1 MNLYFVR
8 HGQTDWNV
16 EHRTQGWTDIPLN
29 EIGVKQAEALRDK
42 LDKLSQSG
50 IEFDTVYSS
59 PLQRVRRTAEIAT
72 AGNYEIIF
80 DDRLKERNCG
90 EFEGK
95 PRGSIL
101 NNCNID
107 FLDPEVN
114 SSAFGVEP
122 INDMT
127 TRVRAFLDELKTK
140 HSDNAN
146 ILIFTSNGVMLRSH
160 IIITNA
166 SNQDHLPV
174 FANSEVY
181 PYEI

>member
-8 HGQTDWNV
+8 HGQTNWNV

-29 EIGVKQAEALRDK
+29 ETGIKQAEAL
-42 LDKLSQSG
+42 LDKLAQSG
-50 IEFDTVYSS
+50 LWFDAVYSS

-95 PRGSIL
+95 PRESIF

-107 FLDPEVN
+107 FFDPEVN
-114 SSAFGVEP
+114 SGAFGVEP

-146 ILIFTSNGVMLRSH
+146 ILIFTSNGVMLRSR
-160 IIITNA
+160 IIITSA
-166 SNQDHLPV
+166 SSHDDLPQ

-181 PYEI
+181 LYKI

>member
-1 MNLYFVR
+1 MNLYLVR

-29 EIGVKQAEALRDK
+29 EIGVKQAEVLRNK

-50 IEFDTVYSS
+50 IEFDAVYSS

-95 PRGSIL
+95 PRESIF
-101 NNCNID
+101 NNNID

-114 SSAFGVEP
+114 SGAFGVEP

-127 TRVRAFLDELKTK
+127 TRVRAFLDELKVK

-160 IIITNA
+160 IIITHA
-166 SNQDHLPV
+166 SSHDDLPQ

-181 PYEI
+181 LYEI